1 MNNFRWNVPFM
12 QMGRRRG
19 FMGWNN
25 RRNQNWGRWSMFMT
39 LLGAGA
45 GATWFGL
52 TRQDQGNG
60 EKTVRERFT
69 DVPDR
74 TETAFAREFL
84 TDESE

>member
-1 MNNFRWNVPFM
+1 
-12 QMGRRRG
+12 
-19 FMGWNN
+19 
-25 RRNQNWGRWSMFMT
+25 MT